1 MGEHAK
7 ERFESVTSSASALLE
22 KRKTL
27 LERKTRMQ
35 SERSLSATERF
46 DCSFRLTASEQ
57 IAFMRMKTELEE
69 TEQSLS
75 QLMTNIHSITS
86 SFLKSTNSALDTAF
100 NALFSIQSPTPQ
112 LSSTVHQPYKPL
124 YDLDSLLSSA
134 FKQTA
139 SVNPSVLDEGTLS
152 AGGDTPR
159 LSLCDSMLSAP
170 HECDSV
176 RDRYDDI
183 PSGLD
188 TPATKNEILSTS
200 SYRESC
206 REGPSHRSSLSLVS
220 VPSQLHSHHAHLIVV
235 NQHTSTSQEMLQ
247 EVGYDIAAIA
257 THPDFILLLTSRG
270 NVLSLPRSS
279 SLNPRDSSSL
289 SQSHNALTLSQSQ
302 NAITLSQSHNPLTL
316 PLASGLVDASNTQPS
331 LIPSFQLERAI
342 RNKRYTAVACGDCFS
357 LALAS
362 TGEVYSWGEG
372 ANGELGQGDIASK
385 PQPEVVD
392 SRHC

>member
-7 ERFESVTSSASALLE
+7 ERFESVTSSASVLLE

-46 DCSFRLTASEQ
+46 DCSFRVTASEQ
-57 IAFMRMKTELEE
+57 IAFTRMKAELEE

-86 SFLKSTNSALDTAF
+86 SFLKSTNSVLDTAF
-100 NALFSIQSPTPQ
+100 NALFSVQSPTPQ
-112 LSSTVHQPYKPL
+112 LSATTHQPYKPL

-159 LSLCDSMLSAP
+159 LSLCDSILSAP

-200 SYRESC
+200 SCRESC
-206 REGPSHRSSLSLVS
+206 HEGPSHRSSLSLVS
-220 VPSQLHSHHAHLIVV
+220 VPSHHHSHHAHLIVV
-235 NQHTSTSQEMLQ
+235 NQHTSTSQELLQ
-247 EVGYDIAAIA
+247 EVGYDIAAVA

-279 SLNPRDSSSL
+279 SLLNPRDSSSL
-289 SQSHNALTLSQSQ
+289 SQSHNPL
-302 NAITLSQSHNPLTL
+302 TLSQSHNALAL
-316 PLASGLVDASNTQPS
+316 PLASGLVDTSTTQPS

-342 RNKRYTAVACGDCFS
+342 RNKRYTAVACGECFS

-372 ANGELGQGDIASK
+372 ASGELGQGDIASK

-392 SRHC
+392 SCYSQP

>member
-7 ERFESVTSSASALLE
+7 ERFESVTSSASVLLE

-35 SERSLSATERF
+35 SERSLSATERY
-46 DCSFRLTASEQ
+46 DCSFRVTASEQ

-100 NALFSIQSPTPQ
+100 NSLFSIQSPTPQ

-134 FKQTA
+134 FKQTASQTA

-200 SYRESC
+200 SCRESC

-279 SLNPRDSSSL
+279 SLLHPRDSSSL
-289 SQSHNALTLSQSQ
+289 SQSHNAL
-302 NAITLSQSHNPLTL
+302 TLSQSHNPLTL

-392 SRHC
+392 SRRCQP

>member
-7 ERFESVTSSASALLE
+7 ERFESVTSSASVLLE

-46 DCSFRLTASEQ
+46 DYSFRVTASEQ
-57 IAFMRMKTELEE
+57 IAFTRMKTELEE
-69 TEQSLS
+69 PEQSLS
-75 QLMTNIHSITS
+75 QLMSNIHSITS

-100 NALFSIQSPTPQ
+100 NTLFSVQSPTPQ

-134 FKQTA
+134 FKQTASQTA

-200 SYRESC
+200 SCRESC

-270 NVLSLPRSS
+270 NVLSLPRRS
-279 SLNPRDSSSL
+279 SLNTRDSSL
-289 SQSHNALTLSQSQ
+289 SQSHNPLP
-302 NAITLSQSHNPLTL
+302 LSQSHNPLTL

-392 SRHC
+392 SRRCQP